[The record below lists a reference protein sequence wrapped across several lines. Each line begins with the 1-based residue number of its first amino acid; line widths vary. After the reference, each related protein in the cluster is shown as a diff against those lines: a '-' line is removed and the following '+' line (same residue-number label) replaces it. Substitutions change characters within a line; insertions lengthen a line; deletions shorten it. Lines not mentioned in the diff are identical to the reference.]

1 MAPSPTIRPATRSDI
16 PLIAELIRELAE
28 YERLGD
34 RARASEEL
42 LARHLFGERPAAEAV
57 IAELDGEPTGF
68 ALFFTSFST
77 FEGRPG
83 IWLEDLFVRPAHRR
97 AGLGRALL
105 AHLAALAVERGCA
118 RFEWSALDWN
128 EPALA
133 FYRSLDAQ
141 AMPEWIQH
149 RLDGEALE
157 RLAASG

>member
-1 MAPSPTIRPATRSDI
+1 MAPSVTIRPAARADV
-16 PLIAELIRELAE
+16 PLIAALIRELAE
-28 YERLGD
+28 YERLAD
-34 RARASEEL
+34 QAQATEEL
-42 LARHLFGERPAAEAV
+42 LARHLFGARPAAEAV
-57 IAELDGEPTGF
+57 IAELDGEPAGF

-77 FEGRPG
+77 FEGKPG

-97 AGLGRALL
+97 AGIGRALL

-128 EPALA
+128 EPALR
-133 FYRSLDAQ
+133 FYRSLDAR

-149 RLDGEALE
+149 RLDGEALA